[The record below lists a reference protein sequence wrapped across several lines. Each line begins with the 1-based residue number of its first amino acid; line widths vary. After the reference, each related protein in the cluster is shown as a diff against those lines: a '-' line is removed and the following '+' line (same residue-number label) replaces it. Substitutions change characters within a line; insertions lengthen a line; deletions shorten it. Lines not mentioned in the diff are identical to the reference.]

1 MEITIKA
8 TPKEIADIL
17 KEVQKQKINFKVTS
31 DRDKFEQLVVGKLVD
46 RYYSEEKK
54 NPTEVT

>member
-46 RYYSEEKK
+46 RYYSEAKK

>member
-31 DRDKFEQLVVGKLVD
+31 DRDKFEQLAVEKLVD
-46 RYYSEEKK
+46 RYYSEAKK